1 MDVPRD
7 PEAYEPT
14 THAMQQ
20 RKHRRI
26 GWDTVAETI
35 ETGDVKPS
43 HKQNC
48 CLFIKEYATLEHP
61 VGVVANYEDGVV
73 ITIEFRK

>member
-7 PEAYEPT
+7 PSFYSPT
-14 THAMQQ
+14 THAGQQ
-20 RKHRRI
+20 AKHRNI

-48 CLFIKEYATLEHP
+48 CLFVKEYPTLENA
-61 VGVVANYEDGVV
+61 VGVVANYKDGVV